1 MIREANVAGSIIAKL
16 EENADPHLDPRAQR
30 TSRAAEGEAR
40 TNLHEA
46 VDGESKPKNL
56 AQIIEDCVAPPLGGV
71 ELELPPR

>member
-1 MIREANVAGSIIAKL
+1 MIREANVAGNTIAKL
-16 EENADPHLDPRAQR
+16 GENVDPCLRPRAKR
-30 TSRAAEGEAR
+30 TSSAAEGEAR

-56 AQIIEDCVAPPLGGV
+56 AQIIEDCVAPLGGV

>member
-1 MIREANVAGSIIAKL
+1 MIREANVAGNAIAKL
-16 EENADPHLDPRAQR
+16 GENVDPCLRPRAKR
-30 TSRAAEGEAR
+30 TGRAAEGEAR

-56 AQIIEDCVAPPLGGV
+56 AQIIEDCVASLGGV